1 MHLLHDINAFLYS
14 FRVWVHTE
22 RKRPVTAL
30 YICRIPHNMQ
40 DYKDK
45 AYVSS
50 FSKWP
55 EDIFLLFNTLEC
67 TDTLSDTLTD
77 ILPDKTD

>member
-1 MHLLHDINAFLYS
+1 MPFFTLSGCEFALSKKDQRL
-14 FRVWVHTE
+14 
-22 RKRPVTAL
+22 PL

-45 AYVSS
+45 AYVLP
-50 FSKWP
+50 FSKWA
-55 EDIFLLFNTLEC
+55 EGIFLLFNTLEC
-67 TDTLSDTLTD
+67 IDILSDTLSD